1 MRVERQYSVAYLLG
15 EMALIAVA
23 LAAGRW
29 MLVAQ
34 GSWIESQAL
43 CYCVA
48 MTAGCG
54 AAGGLCLRMAM
65 GLVAGGVFAV
75 ASMPMLWV
83 LISGARL

>member
-15 EMALIAVA
+15 EMALIALA

-29 MLVAQ
+29 MLVAP
-34 GSWIESQAL
+34 GSWIESQAM
-43 CYCVA
+43 CYCIA

-54 AAGGLCLRMAM
+54 ALGGACLRMAI

-75 ASMPMLWV
+75 ASMPLVWV
-83 LISGARL
+83 LISAARL